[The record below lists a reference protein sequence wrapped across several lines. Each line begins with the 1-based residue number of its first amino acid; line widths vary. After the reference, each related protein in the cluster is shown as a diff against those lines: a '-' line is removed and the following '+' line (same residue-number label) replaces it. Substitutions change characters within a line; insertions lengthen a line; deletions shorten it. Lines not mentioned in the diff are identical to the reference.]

1 MFYIC
6 AAKKQKIAF
15 INIEMKRNTLFI
27 LLAAITLSLI
37 CSCSHDNG
45 TVSIKG
51 TVNDAKGELLTLM
64 HLSGSNP
71 VMVDTLRLG
80 EDGKFS
86 FNPQVEQG
94 GPDFFCLVL
103 NGQTIPVISDTL
115 QTPISIIANKDK
127 FSSTYIAEDSL
138 NNALKQAVSVGGN
151 LRRQLI
157 DLTAER
163 QNGKVSNLEFA
174 QKINDYVDAY
184 KQQVLRDYIYKDP
197 SSPVCYYLLFE
208 TVSGMTIFDPLDVQ
222 DNKAYGAVANL
233 WHMLYPNSPRT
244 SFLEQRA
251 IEGQVLIKQA
261 RENQQKT
268 DSLLQNVV
276 VNEASFVDLQ
286 LLDKQDK
293 LVSLSSING
302 KGNVVLLDFT
312 AFYYDMSVAHNMA
325 LSKVYDRFK
334 NSGLKIYQ
342 VCLDFD
348 ENFWKVS
355 ANNLPWTVVR
365 DRDILLDQNGL
376 LQYSG
381 AAALYN
387 VTTIPTVFIMG
398 RDGSILERI
407 EDDSKLEA
415 AVAKAI

>member
-1 MFYIC
+1 M
-6 AAKKQKIAF
+6 
-15 INIEMKRNTLFI
+15 
-27 LLAAITLSLI
+27 SLI
-37 CSCSHDNG
+37 CSCTNDKG

-115 QTPISIIANKDK
+115 QSPISIIANKDK

-151 LRRQLI
+151 LRRQI
-157 DLTAER
+157 YDLTADR
-163 QNGKVSNLEFA
+163 QNGKVSNLEFS
-174 QKINDYVDAY
+174 QKIAEYVGAY

-208 TVSGMTIFDPLDVQ
+208 TVSGLTIFDPLDVQ

-233 WHMLYPNSPRT
+233 WHLLYPNSPRT

-261 RENQQKT
+261 RENQQMA
-268 DSLLQNVV
+268 DSLIQNVV
-276 VNEASFVDLQ
+276 VNEASFVDLN
-286 LLDKQDK
+286 LVDKQDK

-312 AFYYDMSVAHNMA
+312 AFYYDMSVAHNMV
-325 LSKVYDRFK
+325 LSKIYDRYK

-365 DRDILLDQNGL
+365 DREILLDQNGL
-376 LQYSG
+376 LQYSA

-387 VTTIPTVFIMG
+387 VTAIPTVFVMG
-398 RDGSILERI
+398 RDGSILERV
-407 EDDSKLEA
+407 EDDAKLEA
-415 AVAKAI
+415 VVAKAI

>member
-1 MFYIC
+1 M
-6 AAKKQKIAF
+6 
-15 INIEMKRNTLFI
+15 
-27 LLAAITLSLI
+27 SLI
-37 CSCSHDNG
+37 CSCTNDKG

-71 VMVDTLRLG
+71 VLVDSLRLG

-127 FSSTYIAEDSL
+127 FSTTYIAEDSL
-138 NNALKQAVSVGGN
+138 NTALKQAVSVGGN
-151 LRRQLI
+151 LRRQLY
-157 DLTAER
+157 DLTADR
-163 QNGKVSNLEFA
+163 QNGKVSHLEFG
-174 QKINDYVDAY
+174 QKVTQYVNEY

-208 TVSGMTIFDPLDVQ
+208 TVSGLTIFDPLDVQ

-233 WHMLYPNSPRT
+233 WHMLYPNSPR
-244 SFLEQRA
+244 SAYLEQRT
-251 IEGQVLIKQA
+251 IEGQALIKQA
-261 RENQQKT
+261 RENQQKS
-268 DSLLQNVV
+268 DSIFQNVTI
-276 VNEASFVDLQ
+276 NEASFVELN
-286 LLDKQDK
+286 LEDKQDK
-293 LVSLSSING
+293 IVPLSSING
-302 KGNVVLLDFT
+302 KGDVVLVDFT
-312 AFYYDMSVAHNMA
+312 AFYYDMSVAHNMV
-325 LSKVYDRFK
+325 LSKIYERYK

-387 VTTIPTVFIMG
+387 VTAIPTVFIMG
-398 RDGSILERI
+398 RDGGIIDRI
-407 EDDSKLEA
+407 EDDAKLEA

>member
-1 MFYIC
+1 M
-6 AAKKQKIAF
+6 
-15 INIEMKRNTLFI
+15 
-27 LLAAITLSLI
+27 SLI
-37 CSCSHDNG
+37 CSCTNDKG

-64 HLSGSNP
+64 HLTGSNP

-127 FSSTYIAEDSL
+127 FSSNYIAEDSL
-138 NNALKQAVSVGGN
+138 NTALKEAVSVGGN
-151 LRRQLI
+151 LRRQLY
-157 DLTAER
+157 DLTADR
-163 QNGKVSNLEFA
+163 QSGKVSHLEFG
-174 QKINDYVDAY
+174 QKVTQYVDAY
-184 KQQVLRDYIYKDP
+184 KQQVLRDYIFKDP
-197 SSPVCYYLLFE
+197 GSPVCYYLLFE
-208 TVSGMTIFDPLDVQ
+208 TVSGLTIFDPLDVQ

-233 WHMLYPNSPRT
+233 WHLLYPNSPR
-244 SFLEQRA
+244 SSYLEQRTL
-251 IEGQVLIKQA
+251 EGLALIKQA
-261 RENQQKT
+261 RNNQQMA
-268 DSLLQNVV
+268 DSIFQNVE
-276 VNEASFVDLQ
+276 VNEASFVDLK
-286 LLDKQDK
+286 LVDKQDK
-293 LVSLSSING
+293 IVPLSSING
-302 KGNVVLLDFT
+302 KGNIVLLDFT
-312 AFYYDMSVAHNMA
+312 AFYYDMSVAHNMV

-334 NSGLKIYQ
+334 GNGLQIYQ

-365 DRDILLDQNGL
+365 DREILLDQNGL
-376 LQYSG
+376 LQYSA

-387 VTTIPTVFIMG
+387 VTAIPTVFILG
-398 RDGSILERI
+398 RDGGIIDRI
-407 EDDSKLEA
+407 EDDAKLEA
-415 AVAKAI
+415 AVARAI